1 MTADDALPRDRR
13 AGDLRAFVAA
23 VARNPGMVGAVAP
36 SSAGLADCLAG
47 IVPSTGTPTVV
58 ELGPGT
64 GSVSAGVERR
74 LPPSGR
80 HLAVEIDPIL
90 AERLRSRQ
98 AGLEVINGDA
108 AELTALLAAR
118 GVDTVDAVVCGLP
131 WSLFAPE
138 AQRAILGQIGSVL
151 APGGAFTT
159 FAYLH
164 AKALGGA
171 KRFRRLLDESFDEV
185 ITTRAVWRNLPPAL
199 VYVCRRPRSAA
210 GR

>member
-1 MTADDALPRDRR
+1 MTAPDAPAGTRR
-13 AGDLRAFVAA
+13 TGDFRAFVSA
-23 VARNPGMVGAVAP
+23 VARNPGTVGAVAP

-64 GSVSAGVERR
+64 GSVSAAVDRR
-74 LPPSGR
+74 LPPGGR

-90 AERLRSRQ
+90 AERLRSRRP
-98 AGLEVINGDA
+98 GLEVINGDA

-118 GVDTVDAVVCGLP
+118 GVDSVDAVVCGLP

-138 AQRAILGQIGSVL
+138 AQQAIMSQIGEVL
-151 APGGAFTT
+151 APGAAFTT

-171 KRFRRLLDESFDEV
+171 RRFRRLLEASFDEV

-199 VYVCRRPRSAA
+199 VYVCRRPRSGAE
-210 GR
+210 R